1 MAEWFT
7 QNRYDINGLSTQSL
21 IEWAKDE
28 VDTARLFARMDSPPR
43 SPAEMLREADAALAR
58 VFDDGPAAIVMN
70 EAGMSRAASMNA
82 LNAGRFD
89 SVISGL
95 DRAIRIGSERELPVA
110 ATLASPSI
118 QREAAEDAALNA
130 QFKEPA
136 VNGLSEKIEAARQR
150 VGAAE
155 TGLVSTVQSPAP
167 RSEVVESVDRVQ
179 DAAQRYWQAVTASG
193 RQIIAAKEQATQQQA
208 GRPAGQAAGQEAQAA
223 ITRNAGG

>member
-7 QNRYDINGLSTQSL
+7 QNRYDLNGLSTRSL

-43 SPAEMLREADAALAR
+43 SPADMRREADAALTR

-95 DRAIRIGSERELPVA
+95 NRAIRIGSERELPAA

-118 QREAAEDAALNA
+118 QREAAEDAALDA
-130 QFKEPA
+130 RFKEPA
-136 VNGLSEKIEAARQR
+136 VKGLSEKIEAARQQ
-150 VGAAE
+150 VGAAK
-155 TGLVSTVQSPAP
+155 TRLVGTVQSPAH

-179 DAAQRYWQAVTASG
+179 DAAQRYWQVVTASG
-193 RQIIAAKEQATQQQA
+193 RQIIAATEQGSQQKAQ
-208 GRPAGQAAGQEAQAA
+208 RLAGQEAEAS
-223 ITRNAGG
+223 ITRHAGG